1 MKSEPKGETMNYYE
15 KLQETISAKLDPQTK
30 KLLKEVAQGAAIT
43 LLSAALSG
51 SVKVVSPEIVSTIST
66 KFPKII
72 GS

>member
-15 KLQETISAKLDPQTK
+15 KLQETVSAKLDPQAK

>member
-1 MKSEPKGETMNYYE
+1 MNYYE
-15 KLQETISAKLDPQTK
+15 KLQETVSAKLDPQAK

>member
-1 MKSEPKGETMNYYE
+1 MNYYE